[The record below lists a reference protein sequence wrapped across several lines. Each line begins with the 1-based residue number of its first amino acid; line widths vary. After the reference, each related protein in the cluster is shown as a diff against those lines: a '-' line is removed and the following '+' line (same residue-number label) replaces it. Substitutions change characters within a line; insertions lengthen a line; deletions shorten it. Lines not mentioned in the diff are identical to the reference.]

1 MSQATLKPLPSKYLI
16 HYIEVRNAPLM
27 APYAG
32 YDYKDRMRLPPTPM
46 SIELFLQYYPDGDVP
61 YELVVWGA
69 KEKELRREL
78 LMLSQCTVVDAWT
91 PQGLWPWQRSG
102 VRVILKQKHL
112 LLADQMGTGKTVTA
126 LAALRTAGALVHWE
140 SFAEFMETTKVLILC
155 PRHKILD
162 WCEAARKWLYEDV
175 PITAPMSAAQRKK
188 AIVEFE
194 RGLFVTNWEALWAT
208 PELLKHK
215 WAWFIGDEAHRVK
228 NRKAK
233 RTKALQHLRPEY
245 LLLLT
250 GTPVER
256 AAHDL
261 WSLLKILDPNGFPSY
276 WAWAYQFCVFGG
288 HPQYPRPL
296 RSRNLPMLW
305 DILQPHYLRRTRMEC
320 FGLDDPPIEITTVQL
335 SPAHLAAYNRIKAD
349 TVEILGLGKGIGAR
363 KAQALSQVAV
373 HPDLL
378 DLQGGFSVGVVDY
391 DTGKLAY
398 CVDLCVTAIEEGERP
413 VVYCVY
419 RRSVELL
426 IILLA
431 EKGLRVAW
439 FYGGH
444 TTEDMHKNIGA
455 FRSGD
460 ADVLVSTVA
469 SGGEGTDLPEATL
482 MIFMTVPWSSTQ
494 FTQAISRMMRPRE
507 DLPAVVLLAAH
518 GTVDRTIIQK
528 VTEKGANVDATVVA
542 TAVMQELLQEER
554 T

>member
-1 MSQATLKPLPSKYLI
+1 MSRATLVPLPSKYDI
-16 HYIEVRNAPLM
+16 RYIGVHNAPLM

-46 SIELFLQYYPDGDVP
+46 SIKLFLQHYPDGIVP
-61 YELVVWGA
+61 TELVVWGA
-69 KEKELRREL
+69 QEKVLRQTL
-78 LMLSQCTVVDAWT
+78 LALSQDTRGDPRF

-102 VRVILKQKHL
+102 VRVILRQKHL

-126 LAALRTAGALVHWE
+126 LAAVRASGALLRLPR
-140 SFAEFMETTKVLILC
+140 SKILILC
-155 PRHKILD
+155 PRHKVLD
-162 WCEAARKWLYEDV
+162 WCEAARKWLHAGV
-175 PITAPMSAAQRKK
+175 PITAPMTPAQRKVDVVGFK
-188 AIVEFE
+188 E
-194 RGLFVTNWEALWAT
+194 GLFITNWEALWAT

-215 WAWFIGDEAHRVK
+215 WTWFIGDEAHRVK

-233 RTKALQHLRPEY
+233 RTKALQYLRPEY
-245 LLLLT
+245 MLLLT

-261 WSLLKILDPNGFPSY
+261 WAQLKILDPDRFPSY

-288 HPQYPRPL
+288 HPQYPKPL

-305 DILQPHYLRRTRMEC
+305 DILQPHYLRRTREEC
-320 FGLDDPPIEITTVQL
+320 LGLDDPPIEIATVQL
-335 SPAHLAAYNRIKAD
+335 SAAHLAAYNRVKTSA
-349 TVEILGLGKGIGAR
+349 VEILGLGKGIGAR

-378 DLQGGFSVGVVDY
+378 NLEGGLSIGVVDY

-398 CVDLCVTAIEEGERP
+398 CADLCTSAVEEGERP

-426 IILLA
+426 TMLLA
-431 EKGLRVAW
+431 KRGLRVAW

-444 TTEDMHKNIGA
+444 TTEDMHKNVGA

-482 MIFMTVPWSSTQ
+482 MVFMTVPWSSTQ
-494 FTQAISRMMRPRE
+494 FTQAVSRMMRPRE
-507 DLPAVVLLAAH
+507 DLPAVVLLVAQ
-518 GTVDRTIIQK
+518 GTVDRTIIRK
-528 VTEKGANVDATVVA
+528 VTEKGANVDATIVA
-542 TAVMQELLQEER
+542 TAIMQELLQEGR